1 MKLTR
6 YLIVD
11 HKGRTRAAVRRPPL
25 APGEYAFLLKIVIPD
40 NPRTFG
46 PVDLVV
52 PEDEPPSME
61 DVAYEGE
68 GPDIGPGPWCVCQCP
83 TPECENALSPGGASD
98 AD

>member
-6 YLIVD
+6 YLVVD
-11 HKGRTRAAVRRPPL
+11 SWGRARAMVHKPPL
-25 APGEYAFLLKIVIPD
+25 KPGEYAFLLKIVIPD

-68 GPDIGPGPWCVCQCP
+68 GPPIGSFTGAQWADGYPL
-83 TPECENALSPGGASD
+83 ENDGQGGRTD
-98 AD
+98 GDE